1 MRGLYV
7 HIPFCVKKCSYCDFY
22 SLPGRLDSLGP
33 YVQAVMKESHK
44 YAKMSFDTLYLG
56 GGTPSLLG
64 AKNLKL
70 LIDGLGVES
79 SSPLAGGD
87 SCEGVRMNKFHSHPD
102 LSHQGR
108 GKLQNNFTEAT
119 IEMNPES
126 TTPEFLETVKETG
139 FNRVSIGVQSLSDD
153 ELRSVGRIHTAA
165 QAISAVKRAQKA
177 GFHAVST
184 DLIIGL
190 PGQTWKI
197 LNKTLE
203 TLVGL
208 GIHHLSVYCL
218 SLEDGTPLAK
228 NPPDNLPSDDTQVE
242 LYDKTRTFLIGRGF
256 IHYEISNFAL
266 KGYECKHNLN
276 YWHGG
281 EYLGLGPSAASHL
294 DGKRFRN
301 NADLNTY
308 LQNPI
313 GQIEYIEEL
322 NAQNKAA
329 EEAML
334 RLRLLEEGLDT
345 HELTTKYGVEN
356 VQDVISR
363 LDGMVC
369 EGLLTCENSRYRLSP
384 SRIMTSNPIFARVLL
399 K

>member
-1 MRGLYV
+1 
-7 HIPFCVKKCSYCDFY
+7 
-22 SLPGRLDSLGP
+22 
-33 YVQAVMKESHK
+33 
-44 YAKMSFDTLYLG
+44 MSFDTFYLG

-87 SCEGVRMNKFHSHPD
+87 SCEGVRMNEFHSHPD

-165 QAISAVKRAQKA
+165 QAISTVKRAQKA